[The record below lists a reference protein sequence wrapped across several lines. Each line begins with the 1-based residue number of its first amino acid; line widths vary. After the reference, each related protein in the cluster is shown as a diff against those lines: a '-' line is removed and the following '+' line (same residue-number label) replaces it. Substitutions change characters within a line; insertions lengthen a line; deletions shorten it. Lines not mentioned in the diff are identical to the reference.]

1 MRSGIVT
8 LVGRPNVGKSSL
20 LNALVG
26 RKLSIV
32 SHKPQTTR
40 HAIQGVLHHPDGQIV
55 FVDTPGLHL
64 GGKRALN
71 RAMNET
77 AAASLQDVDLAV
89 FVVEAGRWTEED
101 AAVLERLSRVH
112 GPVGLVVNKVDRIAD
127 KTRLLPELEALSA
140 RRDFAFVVP
149 LSALRKDNLAA
160 LTAEILQRLPEGP
173 PLYPPDMIVGYDDA
187 FLVTEIVR
195 EKLTRLLHQELP
207 YALTVAIEAYE
218 VEPPRGAPSR
228 KGRKPGAAGGKNPR
242 PVADARPLHRVRAV
256 IWVEREGQK
265 KIVIGEDGGALKR
278 VGTAARKELEHLLGA
293 RVFLQLWCRVR
304 ENWSDDPKAL
314 EQFGLRGT

>member
-40 HAIQGVLHHPDGQIV
+40 HAIQGVVHRAEGQIV

-71 RAMNET
+71 RAMNE
-77 AAASLQDVDLAV
+77 AAANSLHDVDLAV
-89 FVVEAGRWTEED
+89 FVVESGRWTEED
-101 AAVLERLSRVH
+101 SAVLERLARVKA
-112 GPVGLVVNKVDRIAD
+112 PVGLVVNKIDRVSD
-127 KTRLLPELEALSA
+127 KARLLPELEKLAA
-140 RRDFAFVVP
+140 RREFSFVVP
-149 LSALRKDNLAA
+149 LSALRRQNVEALAD
-160 LTAEILQRLPEGP
+160 EIIQRLPEGP
-173 PLYPPDMIVGYDDA
+173 PLYPPDMVAGFDNA
-187 FLVTEIVR
+187 FLASEVVR
-195 EKLTRLLHQELP
+195 EKLTRTLNQELP
-207 YALTVAIEAYE
+207 YSLTVAIESYT
-218 VEPPRGAPSR
+218 VEARRGRGETPV
-228 KGRKPGAAGGKNPR
+228 PLAGGAETA
-242 PVADARPLHRVRAV
+242 VGSGSGSGGGLHRIDAV

-265 KIVIGEDGGALKR
+265 KIVIGENGSALKR
-278 VGTAARKELEHLLGA
+278 VGMTARKELEHLLGA
-293 RVFLQLWCRVR
+293 KVFLQLWCRVR

-314 EQFGLRGT
+314 RQFGLGNE

>member
-20 LNALVG
+20 LNALTG

-40 HAIQGVLHHPDGQIV
+40 HAIQGVLHHADGQIV

-71 RAMNET
+71 RAMNDT
-77 AAASLQDVDLAV
+77 ASASLQDIDLAI
-89 FVVEAGRWTEED
+89 FVVEAGRWTDED
-101 AAVLERLSRVH
+101 AAVLERLARVP
-112 GPVGLVVNKVDRIAD
+112 GPVGLVVNKVDRVAD
-127 KTRLLPELEALSA
+127 KTRLLPELQVHAA
-140 RRDFAFVVP
+140 RREFAFVVP
-149 LSALRKDNLAA
+149 LSALRKDNLDG
-160 LTAEILQRLPEGP
+160 LTAEILKRLPEGP
-173 PLYPPDMIVGYDDA
+173 PLYPPDMIVGYDNA
-187 FLVTEIVR
+187 FLATEIVR
-195 EKLTRLLHQELP
+195 EKLTRTLNQELP
-207 YALTVAIEAYE
+207 YALTVSIEAYE
-218 VEPPRGAPSR
+218 VEAPRRPEGKSPRRPKTPAARPAAAP
-228 KGRKPGAAGGKNPR
+228 
-242 PVADARPLHRVRAV
+242 DARPLHRIRAV

-278 VGTAARKELEHLLGA
+278 VGTTARKELEHLLGA

-314 EQFGLRGT
+314 EQFGLRSV

>member
-20 LNALVG
+20 VNALVG

-40 HAIQGVLHHPDGQIV
+40 HAIQGVLHHADGQIV

-64 GGKRALN
+64 GAKRALN

-77 AAASLQDVDLAV
+77 AAASLQDVDVVV

-101 AAVLERLSRVH
+101 AAVLERLERVK
-112 GPVGLVVNKVDRIAD
+112 GPVGLVVNKVDRLAD
-127 KTRLLPELEALSA
+127 KTRLLPELEAHGA

-149 LSALRKDNLAA
+149 LSALRKDNLDA
-160 LTAEILQRLPEGP
+160 LVSEIRQRLPEGP
-173 PLYPPDMIVGYDDA
+173 PLYPPDMVVGYDDA

-195 EKLTRLLHQELP
+195 EKLTRTLHQELP

-218 VEPPRGAPSR
+218 VEAPRKAGAKGARRGSAQVRRPAEGAP
-228 KGRKPGAAGGKNPR
+228 
-242 PVADARPLHRVRAV
+242 DARPLHRIRAV
-256 IWVEREGQK
+256 IWVERDGQK
-265 KIVIGEDGGALKR
+265 KIVIGEDGGTLKR
-278 VGTAARKELEHLLGA
+278 VGTSARKELEHLLGA

-314 EQFGLRGT
+314 QQFGLGGA